1 MKLTIDPRIVAQQRA
16 RARIAQDFNNR
27 ALQNLHADML
37 ALSRGEETTIAAREA
52 ERLDILQRIDDATS
66 IDEVDD
72 ILMELG
78 A

>member
-1 MKLTIDPRIVAQQRA
+1 MKLTIDPRIVAQHRA
-16 RARIAQDFNNR
+16 RARVAQDFNNR
-27 ALQNLHADML
+27 ALQNLHDDML